1 MKDHR
6 LKALVQVAESGS
18 IRAAA
23 RALHLSQSALTKALR
38 ELEESV
44 GAELLLRSYK
54 GIEFTEAGTTL
65 LSRARLALSI
75 LDKARDEIRLLRGG
89 AGATV
94 AIGVTPL
101 VAALVLPRV
110 LREYERQQPDARIRL
125 TEGLLTTVL
134 PALME
139 GSLDFSLVIADAAG
153 LPYELDF
160 EALAPVPAALGG
172 RKGHPLARA
181 RRWAELREAK
191 WVLNLSSG
199 SQGNN
204 LLAWLAQQG
213 IDAPNNT
220 IHCASPMLMT
230 EMMRRTDC
238 ICIGPAQ
245 LFGDTLFGHGI
256 ECFAVRPLPPPMS
269 LGLLR
274 LRGVPLSSAA
284 KPLAALFVRYLQA
297 NA

>member
-1 MKDHR
+1 VKDHR

-23 RALHLSQSALTKALR
+23 RAMNLSQSALTKALR

-54 GIEFTEAGTTL
+54 GIEFTQAGTAL
-65 LSRARLALSI
+65 LTRARLALSI
-75 LDKARDEIRLLRGG
+75 LDKAREEIRLLRGG

-94 AIGVTPL
+94 AIGVTPV

-110 LREYERQQPDARIRL
+110 LRDYERQQPDARIRL

-134 PALME
+134 PGLME
-139 GSLDFSLVIADAAG
+139 GKLDFALVIADPAD
-153 LPYELDF
+153 LPYELEFDPLG
-160 EALAPVPAALGG
+160 EVPAALGG

-181 RRWAELREAK
+181 RRWSDLHDAK
-191 WVLNLSSG
+191 WVLNLSPG

-213 IDAPNNT
+213 IDAPGNT
-220 IHCASPMLMT
+220 LHCASPMLMT
-230 EMMRRTDC
+230 ELMRRTDR

-245 LFGDTLFGHGI
+245 LFGDPLFANGI

-274 LRGVPLSSAA
+274 PRGMPLSSAA
-284 KPLAALFVRYLQA
+284 KPLATLFDRYLRA
-297 NA
+297 

>member
-23 RALHLSQSALTKALR
+23 RTMNLSQSALTKALR

-54 GIEFTEAGTTL
+54 GIEFTQAGTAL

-75 LDKARDEIRLLRGG
+75 LDKAREEIRLLRGG

-101 VAALVLPRV
+101 VAALALPRV
-110 LREYERQQPDARIRL
+110 LRDYERHQPDARIRL

-134 PALME
+134 PELME
-139 GSLDFSLVIADAAG
+139 GKLDFALVIADADD
-153 LPYELDF
+153 LPYEFAF
-160 EALAPVPAALGG
+160 EPLAPVHAGLGG
-172 RKGHPLARA
+172 RKGHPLAGA
-181 RRWAELREAK
+181 RRWSDLRDAK
-191 WVLNLSSG
+191 WVLNLSPG

-204 LLAWLAQQG
+204 LLAWLAKQG
-213 IDAPNNT
+213 IDEPRDT
-220 IHCASPMLMT
+220 IQCASPLLMI
-230 EMMRRTDC
+230 ELMRRTDR

-245 LFGDTLFGHGI
+245 LINDPLSGHGI
-256 ECFAVRPLPPPMS
+256 ECFAVKPLPPPMS

-274 LRGVPLSSAA
+274 LRGMPLSSAA
-284 KPLAALFVRYLQA
+284 KPLATLFDRCLRA
-297 NA
+297 